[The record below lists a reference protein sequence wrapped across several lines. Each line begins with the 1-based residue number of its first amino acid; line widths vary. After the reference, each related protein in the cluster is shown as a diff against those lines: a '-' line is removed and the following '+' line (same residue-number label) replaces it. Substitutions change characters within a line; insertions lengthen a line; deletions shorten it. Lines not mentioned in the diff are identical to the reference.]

1 MPGRSSAA
9 TAVGALLALAV
20 ATFAY
25 VTTETLPIGLLLLIT
40 SDLDVSPS
48 TAGLLVTWYGLVVVA
63 ASIPLTHLTRRV
75 PRRLLLSG
83 VLAVFVLTTWVAAA
97 ATSYPMLLSARVVTA
112 LSQALFWS
120 VVVPT
125 AAGLFPPRVRG
136 RVIAVVFAGS
146 SLAAVLGLPVGT
158 WLGQQAGWRTAF
170 LALSGFGLAAMVTI
184 AACLPTTLPG
194 GGHAARGTT
203 PDARRYLTL
212 MAMTILA
219 TTGTFAAYTYITPF
233 LTEVS
238 RFPAAATGP
247 LLLVRGVAGI
257 VGVAAGGALVD
268 RNPWAAMLIPV
279 TAQATALLG
288 LYALAGTPVAAVGL
302 VALSGLS
309 FAALTTALASRVLQV
324 APGNADMAAA
334 GAATAVNVGITAGA
348 FIGSILLPG
357 LGVRS
362 TALVGG
368 LLSLAALAVV
378 LSEPLVAATG
388 RMSSSFI
395 PLGLTPSLR
404 RPSLWPD
411 PVPGRRWPRGGR
423 RTDSAGRS
431 AGAPCRPQ
439 SSPRAAP
446 DPGR

>member
-20 ATFAY
+20 AAFAY
-25 VTTETLPIGLLLLIT
+25 VTTETLPIGLLPLIT
-40 SDLDVSPS
+40 ADLGVSPS

-83 VLAVFVLTTWVAAA
+83 VLAVFVLTTWVSAAA
-97 ATSYPMLLSARVVTA
+97 SSYSMLLSARVVTA

-212 MAMTILA
+212 MTMTILA

-238 RFPAAATGP
+238 RFPATATGP

-268 RNPWAAMLIPV
+268 RNPWAAMLVPV
-279 TAQATALLG
+279 TAQASALLG

-378 LSEPLVAATG
+378 LSEPLVAATS
-388 RMSSSFI
+388 RRSSSFI

-439 SSPRAAP
+439 SAPRAAP
-446 DPGR
+446 GPGR

>member
-1 MPGRSSAA
+1 MSGRHSAA

-20 ATFAY
+20 AAFAY

-40 SDLDVSPS
+40 ADLDVSPS
-48 TAGLLVTWYGLVVVA
+48 TAGLLVTYYGLVVVA

-83 VLAVFVLTTWVAAA
+83 VLAVFVLTSWVSAAA
-97 ATSYPMLLSARVVTA
+97 SSYSMLLSARVVTA

-158 WLGQQAGWRTAF
+158 WLGQQAGWRSAF

-184 AACLPTTLPG
+184 VACLPTARPG

-368 LLSLAALAVV
+368 LLSLAAVAVV
-378 LSEPLVAATG
+378 LSEPLVAASG

-439 SSPRAAP
+439 SVPRAAP
-446 DPGR
+446 GPWR

>member
-1 MPGRSSAA
+1 MTGRRSTA
-9 TAVGALLALAV
+9 TAVAALLALAV
-20 ATFAY
+20 AAFTY
-25 VTTETLPIGLLLLIT
+25 VTAETLPIGLLLLMT
-40 SDLDVSPS
+40 ADLDVAPS
-48 TAGLLVTWYGLVVVA
+48 TVGLLVTYYGLVGVVA
-63 ASIPLTHLTRRV
+63 SLPLTHVTRRV
-75 PRRLLLSG
+75 PRRQLLASL
-83 VLAVFVLTTWVAAA
+83 LAVFVLATWVSAAA
-97 ATSYPMLLSARVVTA
+97 SSYWVLLAARVVTA

-120 VVVPT
+120 IVVPT

-146 SLAAVLGLPVGT
+146 SLAAVLGLPLGT

-170 LALSGFGLAAMVTI
+170 LGLSAFGLAAMVTI
-184 AACLPTTLPG
+184 ATCLPTAMPG

-219 TTGTFAAYTYITPF
+219 TTGTFAAFTYVAPF

-238 RFPAAATGP
+238 QFPAAATGP

-257 VGVAAGGALVD
+257 VGVAVGGALVD
-268 RNPWAAMLIPV
+268 RSPWVAMLIPV

-288 LYALAGTPVAAVGL
+288 LYALGATPVAAAGL

-324 APGNADMAAA
+324 APGSADLAAA
-334 GAATAVNVGITAGA
+334 GASTAVNVGITAGA
-348 FIGSILLPG
+348 LIGSILLPG

-368 LLSLAALAVV
+368 LLSLAALGVA
-378 LSEPLVAATG
+378 LCEPLVAANG
-388 RMSSSFI
+388 RMRVTFC
-395 PLGLTPSLR
+395 
-404 RPSLWPD
+404 
-411 PVPGRRWPRGGR
+411 PRFLAGGAGGR
-423 RTDSAGRS
+423 
-431 AGAPCRPQ
+431 
-439 SSPRAAP
+439 AAAS
-446 DPGR
+446 G

>member
-1 MPGRSSAA
+1 MAEPRSTAA
-9 TAVGALLALAV
+9 AVGALLALAV
-20 ATFAY
+20 AAFTY
-25 VTTETLPIGLLLLIT
+25 VTTETLPIGLLLPMT
-40 SDLDVSPS
+40 ADLGVSPS
-48 TAGLLVTWYGLVVVA
+48 AVGLLVTYYGLVVVV
-63 ASIPLTHLTRRV
+63 ASLPLTHLTRRV

-83 VLAVFVLTTWVAAA
+83 LLAVFVLASWVSAAA
-97 ATSYPMLLSARVVTA
+97 ASYGVLLGARVATA

-125 AAGLFPPRVRG
+125 AAGLFPPRRRG

-170 LALSGFGLAAMVTI
+170 LALSGIGLAAMVTI
-184 AACLPTTLPG
+184 AACLPTAMPG
-194 GGHAARGTT
+194 SGHADHGTS

-219 TTGTFAAYTYITPF
+219 TTGVFAAYTYITPF

-238 RFPAAATGP
+238 RFPESATGP
-247 LLLVRGVAGI
+247 LLLIRGLAGI

-268 RNPWAAMLIPV
+268 RGPWAAMLVPV

-288 LYALAGTPVAAVGL
+288 LYALGGTPVAAVGL

-324 APGNADMAAA
+324 APGSADLAAA
-334 GAATAVNVGITAGA
+334 GASTAVNVGITAGA

-368 LLSLAALAVV
+368 LLSLAALGVM
-378 LSEPLVAATG
+378 LSEPLVARAAAA
-388 RMSSSFI
+388 R
-395 PLGLTPSLR
+395 PLP
-404 RPSLWPD
+404 RPPWPWPG
-411 PVPGRRWPRGGR
+411 PVPGRRSPRGGR
-423 RTDSAGRS
+423 RTGSAGRS
-431 AGAPCRPQ
+431 AGAPCRPR
-439 SSPRAAP
+439 SAPTAAP
-446 DPGR
+446 DPRR

>member
-1 MPGRSSAA
+1 MTGRRSTA
-9 TAVGALLALAV
+9 TAVAALLALAV
-20 ATFAY
+20 AAFTY
-25 VTTETLPIGLLLLIT
+25 VTAETLPIGLLLLMT
-40 SDLDVSPS
+40 ADLDVAPS
-48 TAGLLVTWYGLVVVA
+48 AVGLLVTYYGLVVVV
-63 ASIPLTHLTRRV
+63 ASLPLTHVTRRV
-75 PRRLLLSG
+75 PRRQLLASL
-83 VLAVFVLTTWVAAA
+83 LAVFVLATWVSAAA
-97 ATSYPMLLSARVVTA
+97 SSYWVLLAARVVTA

-120 VVVPT
+120 IVVPT

-146 SLAAVLGLPVGT
+146 SLAAVLGLPLGT

-170 LALSGFGLAAMVTI
+170 LGLSAFGLAAMVTI
-184 AACLPTTLPG
+184 ATCLPTAMPG

-219 TTGTFAAYTYITPF
+219 TTGTFAAFTYVAPF

-238 RFPAAATGP
+238 QFPAAATGP

-257 VGVAAGGALVD
+257 VGVAVGGALVD
-268 RNPWAAMLIPV
+268 RSPWVAMLIPV

-288 LYALAGTPVAAVGL
+288 LYALGATPVAAAGL

-324 APGNADMAAA
+324 APGSADLAAA
-334 GAATAVNVGITAGA
+334 GASTAVNVGITAGA
-348 FIGSILLPG
+348 LIGSILLPG

-368 LLSLAALAVV
+368 LLSLAALGVA
-378 LSEPLVAATG
+378 LCEPLVAANG
-388 RMSSSFI
+388 RMRVTFC
-395 PLGLTPSLR
+395 
-404 RPSLWPD
+404 
-411 PVPGRRWPRGGR
+411 PRFLAGGAGGR
-423 RTDSAGRS
+423 
-431 AGAPCRPQ
+431 
-439 SSPRAAP
+439 AAAS
-446 DPGR
+446 G

>member
-1 MPGRSSAA
+1 MAGRRSTA
-9 TAVGALLALAV
+9 TAVGALLALAL
-20 ATFAY
+20 AAFAY
-25 VTTETLPIGLLLLIT
+25 VTTETLPIGLLLPMT
-40 SDLDVSPS
+40 ADLGVSPS
-48 TAGLLVTWYGLVVVA
+48 AVGLLVTYYGLVVVV
-63 ASIPLTHLTRRV
+63 ASLPLTHLTRLM
-75 PRRLLLSG
+75 PRRLLLSSL
-83 VLAVFVLTTWVAAA
+83 LAVFVLASWVSAAA
-97 ATSYPMLLSARVVTA
+97 AGYRVLLAARVVTA

-120 VVVPT
+120 VVVST
-125 AAGLFPPRVRG
+125 AAGLFSPRVRG

-184 AACLPTTLPG
+184 AACLPTAMPG
-194 GGHAARGTT
+194 SGHAARGTT
-203 PDARRYLTL
+203 PDAGRYLTL

-268 RNPWAAMLIPV
+268 RKPWAAMLIPV

-288 LYALAGTPVAAVGL
+288 LYALGRTPVAAVGL

-324 APGNADMAAA
+324 APGNADLAAA

-388 RMSSSFI
+388 RM
-395 PLGLTPSLR
+395 
-404 RPSLWPD
+404 
-411 PVPGRRWPRGGR
+411 
-423 RTDSAGRS
+423 
-431 AGAPCRPQ
+431 
-439 SSPRAAP
+439 RAAP
-446 DPGR
+446 SPPACCC

>member
-1 MPGRSSAA
+1 MTGRRSTA
-9 TAVGALLALAV
+9 TAVAALLALAV
-20 ATFAY
+20 AAFTY
-25 VTTETLPIGLLLLIT
+25 VTAETLPIGLLLLMT
-40 SDLDVSPS
+40 ADLDVAPS
-48 TAGLLVTWYGLVVVA
+48 AVGLLVTYYGLVVVV
-63 ASIPLTHLTRRV
+63 ASLPLTHVTRRM
-75 PRRLLLSG
+75 PRRQLLASLLAVS
-83 VLAVFVLTTWVAAA
+83 VLATWVSAAA
-97 ATSYPMLLSARVVTA
+97 SSYWVLLAARVVTA

-120 VVVPT
+120 IVVPT

-170 LALSGFGLAAMVTI
+170 LALSAFGLAAMVTI
-184 AACLPTTLPG
+184 ATCLPTAMPG

-203 PDARRYLTL
+203 PDARCYLTL

-219 TTGTFAAYTYITPF
+219 TTGTFAAFTYVAPF

-238 RFPAAATGP
+238 QFPAAATGP

-257 VGVAAGGALVD
+257 VGVAIGGALVD
-268 RNPWAAMLIPV
+268 RSPWVAMLIPV

-288 LYALAGTPVAAVGL
+288 LYALGATPVAAAGL

-324 APGNADMAAA
+324 APGSADLAAA
-334 GAATAVNVGITAGA
+334 GASTAVNVGITAGA
-348 FIGSILLPG
+348 LIGSILLPG

-368 LLSLAALAVV
+368 LLSLAALGVA
-378 LSEPLVAATG
+378 LCEPLVAANG
-388 RMSSSFI
+388 RMRVTFC
-395 PLGLTPSLR
+395 
-404 RPSLWPD
+404 
-411 PVPGRRWPRGGR
+411 PRFLAGGAGGR
-423 RTDSAGRS
+423 
-431 AGAPCRPQ
+431 
-439 SSPRAAP
+439 AAAS
-446 DPGR
+446 G

>member
-1 MPGRSSAA
+1 MTGRRSTA
-9 TAVGALLALAV
+9 TAVAALLALAV
-20 ATFAY
+20 AAFTY
-25 VTTETLPIGLLLLIT
+25 VTAETLPIGLLLLMT
-40 SDLDVSPS
+40 ADLDVAPS
-48 TAGLLVTWYGLVVVA
+48 AVGLLVTYYGLVVVV
-63 ASIPLTHLTRRV
+63 ASLPLTHVTRRV
-75 PRRLLLSG
+75 PRRQLLASLLAVS
-83 VLAVFVLTTWVAAA
+83 VLATWVSAAA
-97 ATSYPMLLSARVVTA
+97 SSYWVLLAARVVTA

-120 VVVPT
+120 IVVPT

-170 LALSGFGLAAMVTI
+170 LGLSAFGLAAMVTI
-184 AACLPTTLPG
+184 ATCLPTAMPG

-219 TTGTFAAYTYITPF
+219 TTGTFAAFTYVAPF

-238 RFPAAATGP
+238 QFPAAATGP

-257 VGVAAGGALVD
+257 VGVAVGGALVD
-268 RNPWAAMLIPV
+268 RSPWVAMLIPV

-288 LYALAGTPVAAVGL
+288 LYALGATPVAAAGL

-324 APGNADMAAA
+324 APGSADLAAA
-334 GAATAVNVGITAGA
+334 GASTAVNIGITAGA
-348 FIGSILLPG
+348 LIGSILLPG

-368 LLSLAALAVV
+368 LLSLAALGVA
-378 LSEPLVAATG
+378 LCEPLVAANG
-388 RMSSSFI
+388 RMRVTFC
-395 PLGLTPSLR
+395 
-404 RPSLWPD
+404 
-411 PVPGRRWPRGGR
+411 PRFLAGGAGGR
-423 RTDSAGRS
+423 
-431 AGAPCRPQ
+431 
-439 SSPRAAP
+439 AAAS
-446 DPGR
+446 G

>member
-1 MPGRSSAA
+1 MTGRRSTA
-9 TAVGALLALAV
+9 TAVAALLALAV
-20 ATFAY
+20 AAFTY
-25 VTTETLPIGLLLLIT
+25 VTAETLPIGLLLLMT
-40 SDLDVSPS
+40 ADLDVAPS
-48 TAGLLVTWYGLVVVA
+48 AVGLLVTYYGLVVVV
-63 ASIPLTHLTRRV
+63 ASLPLTHVTRRV
-75 PRRLLLSG
+75 PRRQLLASLLAVS
-83 VLAVFVLTTWVAAA
+83 VLATWVSAAA
-97 ATSYPMLLSARVVTA
+97 SSYWVLLAARVVTA

-120 VVVPT
+120 IVVPT

-170 LALSGFGLAAMVTI
+170 LALSAFGLAAMVTI
-184 AACLPTTLPG
+184 ATCLPTAMPG

-219 TTGTFAAYTYITPF
+219 TTGTFAAFTYVAPF

-238 RFPAAATGP
+238 QFPAAATGP

-257 VGVAAGGALVD
+257 VGVAVGGALVD
-268 RNPWAAMLIPV
+268 RSPWVAMLIPV

-288 LYALAGTPVAAVGL
+288 LYALGATPVAAAGL

-324 APGNADMAAA
+324 APGSADLAAA
-334 GAATAVNVGITAGA
+334 GASTAVNVGITAGA
-348 FIGSILLPG
+348 LIGSILLPG

-368 LLSLAALAVV
+368 LLSLAALGVA
-378 LSEPLVAATG
+378 LCEPLVAANG
-388 RMSSSFI
+388 RMRVTFC
-395 PLGLTPSLR
+395 
-404 RPSLWPD
+404 
-411 PVPGRRWPRGGR
+411 PRFLAGGAGGR
-423 RTDSAGRS
+423 
-431 AGAPCRPQ
+431 
-439 SSPRAAP
+439 AAAS
-446 DPGR
+446 G

>member
-1 MPGRSSAA
+1 MPGRHSAA

-212 MAMTILA
+212 MTMTILA

-238 RFPAAATGP
+238 RFPATATGP

-388 RMSSSFI
+388 RRSSSFI

-446 DPGR
+446 GPGR

>member
-1 MPGRSSAA
+1 MPGRYSAA
-9 TAVGALLALAV
+9 TAVGALLALAL
-20 ATFAY
+20 AAFAY

-40 SDLDVSPS
+40 ADLDVSPS
-48 TAGLLVTWYGLVVVA
+48 TAGLLVTYYGLVVVA
-63 ASIPLTHLTRRV
+63 ASVPLTHLTRRV

-83 VLAVFVLTTWVAAA
+83 VLAVFVITSWVSAAA
-97 ATSYPMLLSARVVTA
+97 SSYRMLLSARVVTA

-184 AACLPTTLPG
+184 ATCLPTALPG
-194 GGHAARGTT
+194 SGHATRGTT

-233 LTEVS
+233 LIEVS

-288 LYALAGTPVAAVGL
+288 LYTLAGTPVAAVGL

-348 FIGSILLPG
+348 FIGGILLPG

-378 LSEPLVAATG
+378 LSEPLVATG
-388 RMSSSFI
+388 RMRRA
-395 PLGLTPSLR
+395 PS
-404 RPSLWPD
+404 PPACS
-411 PVPGRRWPRGGR
+411 
-423 RTDSAGRS
+423 
-431 AGAPCRPQ
+431 C
-439 SSPRAAP
+439 
-446 DPGR
+446 